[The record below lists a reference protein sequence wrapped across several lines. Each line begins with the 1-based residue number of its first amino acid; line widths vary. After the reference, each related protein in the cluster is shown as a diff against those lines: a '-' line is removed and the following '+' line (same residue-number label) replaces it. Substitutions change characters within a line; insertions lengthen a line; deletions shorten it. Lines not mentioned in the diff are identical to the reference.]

1 MGLLTNRYD
10 TMSGI
15 NKSMQD
21 QAFGWGRMSQPKYAG
36 MAASAGLQG
45 DMAGRGLGMMLGG
58 QDPLMQ
64 KQNLIDEIM
73 RKHPDPRTPEE
84 LEAVANDLQAAGLTD
99 LAMEVRGVANAT
111 KTANAATTKANA
123 PKADLYKNLG
133 SALSTQVLSTKFM
146 NSYFSYLGEDNLVKP
161 YNRDD
166 GHYDTYTAYKD
177 ERGRHQGDLENLFDQ
192 WSNSKKYDGTTK
204 DELAT
209 LMNDDAAMTKDF
221 LEWIGHHG
229 NVELSNFMTQAIM
242 GGTQGDDDSDP
253 SGLSVIEGYVAKGLD
268 ETDNMVIAQRKII
281 SNYVLEDVN
290 RNLKIILDRNQDSLS
305 EVDKVRLELLKEKK
319 AQLEKLA
326 KESSESNDAESS
338 TMAAGASP
346 YTPDMASW
354 FMPDMPEYQDY
365 LNK

>member
-1 MGLLTNRYD
+1 MGLLSNKYD
-10 TMSGI
+10 VEQGI
-15 NKSMQD
+15 NDAMTST
-21 QAFGWGRMSQPKYAG
+21 ALSFGRL
-36 MAASAGLQG
+36 ASPRFAPMTASTALQG
-45 DMAGRGLGMMLGG
+45 DMAGRGIGMMVGG
-58 QDPLMQ
+58 QDPRIT
-64 KQNLIDEIM
+64 KQNTVDEIM
-73 RKHPDPRTPEE
+73 KKHPDPSTPEE
-84 LEAVANDLQAAGLTD
+84 LEAVANDLQAAGLMD
-99 LAMEVRGVANAT
+99 LAVEIRAVANET
-111 KTANAATTKANA
+111 KKADAATTKANA
-123 PKADLYKNLG
+123 PSADLFKNLS
-133 SALSTQVLSTKFM
+133 SALSSQVLTTKFM
-146 NSYFSYLGEDNLVKP
+146 DNYFRYANDEDLSIK
-161 YNRDD
+161 YNRDTSS
-166 GHYDTYTAYKD
+166 YDTYTAYKD
-177 ERGRHQGDLENLFDQ
+177 GKKSHREDLENLFTQ
-192 WSNSKKYDGTTK
+192 WANSKKHTGTTK

-209 LMNDDAAMTKDF
+209 LMNDDEEMTKDF
-221 LEWIGHHG
+221 VEWIGHHG
-229 NVELSNFMTQAIM
+229 NVELSNFMKQAIM
-242 GGTQGDDDSDP
+242 GGTQGGDDSDP
-253 SGLSVIEGYVAKGLD
+253 SGLSIIEGYVAKGLD

>member
-10 TMSGI
+10 TISGI

-64 KQNLIDEIM
+64 KQDLIDEIM
-73 RKHPDPRTPEE
+73 RKHPDPKTPEE

-161 YNRDD
+161 YNRKD

-177 ERGRHQGDLENLFDQ
+177 ERGRHQGDLENLFAQ

-229 NVELSNFMTQAIM
+229 NVELSNFMTQAIL
-242 GGTQGDDDSDP
+242 GGTDGTEDG
-253 SGLSVIEGYVAKGLD
+253 GLGVVEGYKAKVD
-268 ETDNMVIAQRKII
+268 EDDHMVITARTQFAKWGI
-281 SNYVLEDVN
+281 EDVDRMMTVLN
-290 RNLKIILDRNQDSLS
+290 KIEHKTPFQTMQW
-305 EVDKVRLELLKEKK
+305 ELLKERK
-319 AQLEKLA
+319 AQIQ
-326 KESSESNDAESS
+326 KEDKENSASNDAESS
-338 TMAAGASP
+338 SMAAGAGVN
-346 YTPDMASW
+346 SW
-354 FMPDMPEYQDY
+354 FMPD
-365 LNK
+365 

>member
-1 MGLLTNRYD
+1 
-10 TMSGI
+10 
-15 NKSMQD
+15 
-21 QAFGWGRMSQPKYAG
+21 
-36 MAASAGLQG
+36 
-45 DMAGRGLGMMLGG
+45 
-58 QDPLMQ
+58 
-64 KQNLIDEIM
+64 
-73 RKHPDPRTPEE
+73 
-84 LEAVANDLQAAGLTD
+84 
-99 LAMEVRGVANAT
+99 
-111 KTANAATTKANA
+111 
-123 PKADLYKNLG
+123 LYTNLG

-229 NVELSNFMTQAIM
+229 NVELAEFMKNEIM
-242 GGTQGDDDSDP
+242 GGTTGDDDSDP

-268 ETDNMVIAQRKII
+268 ETDNMVIAQRKRIAKWT
-281 SNYVLEDVN
+281 LEDVN
-290 RNLKIILDRNQDSLS
+290 RNLKTILGRNQDSLS
-305 EVDKVRLELLKEKK
+305 DVDKVRLELLKEKK
-319 AQLEKLA
+319 AELEKLA
-326 KESSESNDAESS
+326 KESSQSNDAQSS

-346 YTPDMASW
+346 YTPEMAEQFTAW
-354 FMPDMPEYQDY
+354 YMQ
-365 LNK
+365 

>member
-10 TMSGI
+10 TISGI

-45 DMAGRGLGMMLGG
+45 DMAGRSLGHMLGG

-64 KQNLIDEIM
+64 KQDLIDEIM

-123 PKADLYKNLG
+123 PSADLYKNLG

-177 ERGRHQGDLENLFDQ
+177 ERKRHQGDLENLFDQ
-192 WSNSKKYDGTTK
+192 WSNSKKYVRRQSSGIVESWRISSRTRLSCRRCTQYARIGTMDRNK
-204 DELAT
+204 QKNPVD
-209 LMNDDAAMTKDF
+209 
-221 LEWIGHHG
+221 IRQR
-229 NVELSNFMTQAIM
+229 LSSRIRCT
-242 GGTQGDDDSDP
+242 
-253 SGLSVIEGYVAKGLD
+253 
-268 ETDNMVIAQRKII
+268 KII
-281 SNYVLEDVN
+281 HCARMFRIITRHCTEMGN
-290 RNLKIILDRNQDSLS
+290 RTN
-305 EVDKVRLELLKEKK
+305 
-319 AQLEKLA
+319 
-326 KESSESNDAESS
+326 
-338 TMAAGASP
+338 
-346 YTPDMASW
+346 
-354 FMPDMPEYQDY
+354 
-365 LNK
+365 